1 MPRDEALEKG
11 KRDAFNLGKLKG
23 ILRNIIPSLNITD
36 TGYVKRFSDLNSLYN
51 ERTLLGMKSQDRSQM
66 RCSLPKM
73 IVEVQNVTRSQAYG
87 HEESLFHGKEKG
99 MLGP

>member
-66 RCSLPKM
+66 KCSLLRS
-73 IVEVQNVTRSQAYG
+73 NVTRSQAYG